1 MISTPASLKEYRIAK
16 FPGRFWCSKFLWR
29 EVPPMEN
36 CSSLCDVFSAK
47 GGESFH
53 KIGISRFYEKYISLR
68 PLRL

>member
-1 MISTPASLKEYRIAK
+1 
-16 FPGRFWCSKFLWR
+16 
-29 EVPPMEN
+29 MEN
-36 CSSLCDVFSAK
+36 RSSLCDFFSAK